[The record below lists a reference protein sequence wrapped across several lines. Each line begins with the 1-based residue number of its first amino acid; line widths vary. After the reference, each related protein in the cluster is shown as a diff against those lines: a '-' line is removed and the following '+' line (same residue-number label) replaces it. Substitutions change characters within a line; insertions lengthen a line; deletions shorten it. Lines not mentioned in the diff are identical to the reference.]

1 MKNLGM
7 EVPPAGRTVWWWLAL
22 GAVLLGAGLRLWQW
36 SLGATFFMDELAII
50 HNLVTRTPGQL
61 VGVPLAE
68 AQVAPPLFLL
78 VEKACL
84 TLLGPSEWSLRLP
97 ALLASVVALP
107 LLWAVA
113 RRVLAAPVVP
123 LAVLTLA
130 VGFTFIYYG
139 TQVKQYASDV
149 AGGLLITWLA
159 LRLREAPAPPRRF
172 WVAVGL
178 VGVVLPFYS
187 QAALMGLAGCGGAL
201 LLLAFLDPGRPRLR
215 ATLAVVAAWAGGCG
229 GSLALA
235 LAALSPLDRGYMHFF
250 WREGLLPLNTH
261 LPAVL
266 VGEMTE
272 RWANGLGW
280 PHPTSLWVLVS
291 AMGLG
296 VLWRRHREAALLLL
310 APWLMSAA
318 ASLAQQFPVRLRLMD
333 FLMPPLVLFV
343 FAALQEAAR
352 WAGRRRPRLGGGVL
366 ALGVLPPLYGITRHN
381 LPPYAAED
389 AKPLYAQ
396 LARVRRPTEAVYA
409 YYGVGQ
415 SLRWYGARYGLPP
428 GSYTLGHCYRIR
440 PGAERAYLTEI
451 DAFRGRRVWLLMGHF
466 GEDEAGPLTA
476 YLDSIGRRG
485 ARLESRRKLP
495 DELKEFPLMYAQLYD
510 LTDPSRAARYAAA
523 TFPLP
528 PPLPHTPGDVCWS
541 CYGPQVL
548 PASLPPNDPTAP
560 GAVAPAKP
568 TPTAAALA
576 TGAKWRPQLGL

>member
-1 MKNLGM
+1 MSNLDY
-7 EVPPAGRTVWWWLAL
+7 PLDPQPAGRSRWWWLTL
-22 GAVLLGAGLRLWQW
+22 GAVLLGTGLRVWQW

-50 HNLVTRTPGQL
+50 HNLVTRSPGQL

-84 TLLGPSEWSLRLP
+84 TVLGPSEWSLRLP
-97 ALLASVVALP
+97 ALLASVAALG

-113 RRVLAAPVVP
+113 RRVLAAPLVP

-149 AGGLLITWLA
+149 AVGLLVTWLA
-159 LRLREAPAPPRRF
+159 LRLRDVPAPPRRF
-172 WVAVGL
+172 WVAASLVGL
-178 VGVVLPFYS
+178 VLPFYS

-201 LLLAFLDPGRPRLR
+201 LLLAWLDAGRPRLR

-229 GSLALA
+229 GSLVLA
-235 LAALSPLDRGYMHFF
+235 LAALTPLDRSYMHFF
-250 WREGLLPLNTH
+250 WREGLLPLNAH
-261 LPAVL
+261 LPVVL
-266 VGEMTE
+266 AGGMTE

-291 AMGLG
+291 AAGLG
-296 VLWRRHREAALLLL
+296 LLWRRRREAALLLL

-318 ASLAQQFPVRLRLMD
+318 ASLAQQFPLRLRLMD
-333 FLMPPLVLFV
+333 FLMPTLVLFV
-343 FAALQEAAR
+343 FAALQEAGR
-352 WAGRRRPRLGGGVL
+352 WVGRRSRAVGGAVL
-366 ALGVLPPLYGITRHN
+366 ALGVLPPLYAITRHN

-396 LARVRRPTEAVYA
+396 LARVRRPAEAVYA

-415 SLRWYGARYGLPP
+415 SLRWYGTRYGLPP
-428 GSYTLGHCYRIR
+428 GSYTLGHCYRIW
-440 PGAERAYLTEI
+440 PGAERHYLTEI

-466 GEDEAGPLTA
+466 GETEAQSLTA

-485 ARLESRRKLP
+485 PRLESRHKLP

-510 LTDPSRAARYAAA
+510 LTDARRAARFAAA
-523 TFPLP
+523 SFPLP
-528 PPLPHTPGDVCWS
+528 PSPAHTAADVCWS

-548 PASLPPNDPTAP
+548 AESQP
-560 GAVAPAKP
+560 
-568 TPTAAALA
+568 
-576 TGAKWRPQLGL
+576 